1 MCDCTKNS
9 TAFTVNNISAGAE
22 IELLYSDKIFVHHTF
37 EGTSENWNKR
47 GDSAALGEA
56 WSTCYATDSQNHMH
70 ALKISNRTYGWNGAQ
85 FALDINKFV
94 PGHIYSFSAYVL
106 YKSPN
111 TDSNNTESGLNPSNV
126 TFKLTLQYNDGSGVE
141 KYNTIAFADNAL
153 SNNWYHLS
161 NANFTI
167 PAGATNMFL
176 VIETVE
182 TYNDSSNNGKYVD
195 IYLDEVI
202 IASEGAG
209 IEVDKKSGDIIRTNN
224 VKFVSEN
231 IPTDIQNSANNWF
244 LDNSWSKNITLEKS
258 KGWTITETNLGELSN
273 RIYQYYVEE
282 VSVPGFTTNYL
293 YTNVSANTPDSPII
307 IQNKAIQYTLPPTGG
322 SGTEK
327 YKTAGLILIFVA
339 SAAFIIKRKKFDIK
353 KG

>member
-1 MCDCTKNS
+1 
-9 TAFTVNNISAGAE
+9 
-22 IELLYSDKIFVHHTF
+22 
-37 EGTSENWNKR
+37 
-47 GDSAALGEA
+47 
-56 WSTCYATDSQNHMH
+56 
-70 ALKISNRTYGWNGAQ
+70 
-85 FALDINKFV
+85 
-94 PGHIYSFSAYVL
+94 
-106 YKSPN
+106 
-111 TDSNNTESGLNPSNV
+111 
-126 TFKLTLQYNDGSGVE
+126 
-141 KYNTIAFADNAL
+141 ADNAL

-182 TYNDSSNNGKYVD
+182 TYNDSSNSGKYVD

-209 IEVDKKSGDIIRTNN
+209 IEVDKESGDIRMTNN
-224 VKFVSEN
+224 VKIVSEN

-244 LDNSWSKNITLEKS
+244 LDNSWSKTITLEKS
-258 KGWTITETNLGELSN
+258 KGWTITETNLDELSN

-293 YTNVSANTPDSPII
+293 CTNVSSNTPDSPII